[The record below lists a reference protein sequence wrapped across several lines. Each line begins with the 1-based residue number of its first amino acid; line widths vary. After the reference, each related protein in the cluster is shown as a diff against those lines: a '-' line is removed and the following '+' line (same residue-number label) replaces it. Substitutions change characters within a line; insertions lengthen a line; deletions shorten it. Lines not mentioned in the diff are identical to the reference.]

1 MADQSFFVHLQSL
14 TNFAQEL
21 QTQLAGMATP
31 MNHLDSLSGS
41 PMLLGDFG
49 EASTLAAS
57 NQAAVAEMAELL
69 GQVRQAIS
77 FAENITNTVATD
89 YQQTDQAIAGGM
101 STAADNVAPGSG
113 SSSSGPSSSTSSS
126 GDPTS
131 GALSSGAT
139 AGSWVSGITGGSA
152 STGGSSTSG
161 GQGVWT

>member
-31 MNHLDSLSGS
+31 MGHLDSLSGS

-57 NQAAVAEMAELL
+57 NQAAVAEMSELL
-69 GQVRQAIS
+69 GQVQQAIS

-101 STAADNVAPGSG
+101 STAGDNVSAASG
-113 SSSSGPSSSTSSS
+113 AVASGAQAA
-126 GDPTS
+126 DPTS
-131 GALSSGAT
+131 SGAPASGAPSSGAT
-139 AGSWVSGITGGSA
+139 AGSWISGITGGS
-152 STGGSSTSG
+152 SNSG

>member
-1 MADQSFFVHLQSL
+1 

-31 MNHLDSLSGS
+31 LNHLDSLSGS

-49 EASTLAAS
+49 EASALAAS
-57 NQAAVAEMAELL
+57 HQAAVAEMTELL

-89 YQQTDQAIAGGM
+89 YQQTDQAIAGGL
-101 STAADNVAPGSG
+101 SIGPDNASPAAGAASAGASAA
-113 SSSSGPSSSTSSS
+113 SSGVTPPS
-126 GDPTS
+126 GDP
-131 GALSSGAT
+131 SSGST
-139 AGSWVSGITGGSA
+139 ANSWVSGGSA
-152 STGGSSTSG
+152 NQG